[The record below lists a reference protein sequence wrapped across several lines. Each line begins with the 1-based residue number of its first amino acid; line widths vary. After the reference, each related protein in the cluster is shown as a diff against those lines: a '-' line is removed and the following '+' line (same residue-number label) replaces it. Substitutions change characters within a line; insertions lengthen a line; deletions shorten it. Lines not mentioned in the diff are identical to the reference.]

1 MKNIVAK
8 GTSAIIL
15 IISLLSVIG
24 IFGAEIPEQGY
35 DILLIMIGASITFL
49 FVSANK
55 NQVSNGT

>member
-1 MKNIVAK
+1 MKNIIAK

-24 IFGAEIPEQGY
+24 IFGMEVPDQGY